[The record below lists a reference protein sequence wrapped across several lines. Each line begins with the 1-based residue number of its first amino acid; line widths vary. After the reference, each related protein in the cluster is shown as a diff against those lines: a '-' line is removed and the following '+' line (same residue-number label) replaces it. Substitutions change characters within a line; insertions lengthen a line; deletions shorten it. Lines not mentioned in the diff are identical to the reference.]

1 MLDRKIGI
9 VDLSRKSVKIVD
21 VPKAIRSNYLG
32 GRGINTYLLYRLLRR
47 GVDPLSPANV
57 LILGA
62 GLLTGTLVPN
72 SSRFNVSTKSPE
84 TGFLGDSNCGG
95 FFAPEMRY
103 AGFDHI
109 ILKGKSKRPSYVH
122 IEEGEIRI
130 RDASDYWGLDTSDV
144 QTSLR
149 KDLGDVEVACC
160 GTAGEN
166 LVRFANLRTGV
177 KNSAGRCGTGAV
189 LGSKNVK
196 AIVAYGTRG
205 LKVRH
210 PKRFLEVVKE
220 ITDYILSSKI
230 TPILGRLGTPLLYE
244 ISNELGAIR
253 TKNSQLNQWSDNLN
267 AENIEEEVEKMIG
280 CSSCIVHC
288 RHRNKLGGEGPEYTS
303 VGLLG
308 ANVGI
313 TDVKQMIELQ
323 NIAND
328 LGLDVSSAGTVL
340 AWAFELFERGIIDE
354 KMTGE
359 RLEFGNFELVKSL
372 LYDIAGR
379 RGFGDILA
387 ESTQAA
393 KKLGKNS
400 ADYLIAVKNLPQ
412 SDPHD
417 VRYIKAFA
425 LGIATASRGADH
437 LRSRP
442 TLEIFMRLPHEVKEH
457 IYGKGVSPDPTS
469 YRGKEKTVHFSE
481 NIFAVVDCVGICK
494 FICHGFNSPHFID
507 YPRFQALIE
516 AATGMNYGR
525 RKLEAV
531 GKRVIDTERLFN
543 LREGLTRKDDTL
555 PKRYFDDPMPLGI
568 SKGHHIDREEFESML
583 SRYYRLRG
591 WDEDGMLPASRVS
604 EIEST
609 GGLP

>member
-9 VDLSRKSVKIVD
+9 VDLSRNSVKIVD
-21 VPKAIRSNYLG
+21 MPKDIRAKYLG
-32 GRGINTYLLYRLLRR
+32 GRGINTYLLYKLLRK
-47 GVDPLSPANV
+47 GVDPLSPSNV

-95 FFAPEMRY
+95 FFSPEMRY

-109 ILKGKSKRPSYVH
+109 ILKGKAKKPRYVYVEDGN
-122 IEEGEIRI
+122 IEV
-130 RDASDYWGLDTSDV
+130 RDARDYWGMNTNDAQISF
-144 QTSLR
+144 R
-149 KDLGDVEVACC
+149 KNLGDVEVACC

-189 LGSKNVK
+189 MGSKNVK
-196 AIVAYGTRG
+196 AVVAYGTMG
-205 LKVRH
+205 LKIKH
-210 PKRFLEVVKE
+210 PQKLLDVVKE
-220 ITDYILSSKI
+220 VEDYILGSKI
-230 TPILGRLGTPLLYE
+230 TPILGSVGTPLLYE
-244 ISNELGAIR
+244 VSNELGAIR

-267 AENIEEEVEKMIG
+267 AENIEKEVEKMIG

-313 TDVKQMIELQ
+313 DDVKQMIELQ

-328 LGLDVSSAGTVL
+328 LGLDVSSAGTIL
-340 AWAFELFERGIIDE
+340 AWAFELFERGMIDE

-359 RLEFGNFELVKSL
+359 KLEFGNFEQTRSL
-372 LYDIAGR
+372 LHDIAAR
-379 RGFGDILA
+379 EGFGDVLA
-387 ESTQAA
+387 DSTRAA
-393 KKLGKNS
+393 KKFGKKS
-400 ADYLIAVKNLPQ
+400 EDYLIAVKNLPQ

-442 TLEIFMRLPHEVKEH
+442 TLEIFLRLPKEVKER
-457 IYGKGVSPDPTS
+457 IYGKGVSLDPTS
-469 YRGKEKTVHFSE
+469 YEGKEKTVVFSE
-481 NIFAVVDCVGICK
+481 NIFAVIDCLGICK
-494 FICHGFNSPHFID
+494 FICHGFNSPHFLD
-507 YPRFQALIE
+507 YPRFEALLE
-516 AATGMNYGR
+516 AATGMKYGR
-525 RKLEAV
+525 RKMEAV
-531 GKRVIDTERLFN
+531 GKRVVDTERMFN
-543 LREGLTRKDDTL
+543 IRQGLTRKDDTL
-555 PKRYFDDPMPLGI
+555 PKRYFDDPMPLGVP
-568 SKGHHIDREEFESML
+568 KGHHIDRKEFDAML
-583 SRYYRLRG
+583 SRYYKLRG
-591 WDEDGMLPASRVS
+591 WDEAGMLAPSRVE
-604 EIEST
+604 EIESV
-609 GGLP
+609 GGLA